1 MRISDW
7 SSDVCSSDLQVI
19 VAHSHKSTGG
29 FSHAARG
36 PSLDHPKRRESIRHI
51 ACSPPKRV
59 GILQS
64 DIEPAMRLGRPTLH
78 SNQRFIEIENVV
90 INLAAL
96 SEMTVIIR
104 SKERSGGKEC
114 VREYRYR

>member
-1 MRISDW
+1 MLRPPTISTRNDTLFPYTTLFRALERN
-7 SSDVCSSDLQVI
+7 SPTNGQVI

-78 SNQRFIEIENVV
+78 SNQRFIEIENDV
-90 INLAAL
+90 IN
-96 SEMTVIIR
+96 
-104 SKERSGGKEC
+104 
-114 VREYRYR
+114 

>member
-7 SSDVCSSDLQVI
+7 SSDVCSSDLQASLDLRRLERNSPTNGQVI

-64 DIEPAMRLGRPTLH
+64 DIEQIGR
-78 SNQRFIEIENVV
+78 
-90 INLAAL
+90 A
-96 SEMTVIIR
+96 
-104 SKERSGGKEC
+104 SGRDSVC
-114 VREYRYR
+114 QYV